1 MDVKRLAIKNKAFF
15 LPAKIINLLDFNPE
29 KLEINK
35 EGTDEIGI
43 YYISYDMGP
52 LYLTFDGI
60 CGFL

>member
-1 MDVKRLAIKNKAFF
+1 MDAKKLGIKNRAFF
-15 LPAKIINLLDFNPE
+15 LPTKMINEWDFNPE

-52 LYLTFDGI
+52 FI
-60 CGFL
+60 